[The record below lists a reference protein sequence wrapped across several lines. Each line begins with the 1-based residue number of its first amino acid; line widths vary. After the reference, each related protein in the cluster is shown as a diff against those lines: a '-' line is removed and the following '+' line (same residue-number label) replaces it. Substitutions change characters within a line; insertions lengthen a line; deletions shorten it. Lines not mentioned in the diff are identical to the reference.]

1 MSLISVPSSS
11 GFPPVPSLTGN
22 GLPSGVPSSGA
33 FPGVS
38 ALGGL
43 SGTGDTF
50 SPQSD
55 PLSTALGGTGVS
67 NPDPN
72 AMGMNILQM
81 VLQLLLSMLT
91 LISSLLGG
99 NQSSPLSPES
109 SDLSGIPSI
118 GSPGGGAGGDTGS
131 FGGDTGI
138 SSPGYASGNS
148 PSPSP
153 SSTPSQG
160 SSPDSGTG
168 SAGQQQFLQDVNEL
182 RAQHGLA
189 PVKLNSAL
197 NQTATDY
204 SQALQSSGQFTHE
217 LNGSQFGDRIK
228 EHGYQWGSA
237 VENIAKGMQD
247 PDGAFQAWVNSPGH
261 LANMLSPDIT
271 EIGIGNAGDVWT
283 MEGAKPS

>member
-11 GFPPVPSLTGN
+11 GFTPVPSLTGN
-22 GLPSGVPSSGA
+22 GLPSGVSSSGSL
-33 FPGVS
+33 PGVS
-38 ALGGL
+38 GFGGL

-55 PLSTALGGTGVS
+55 PLSGALGGTGVS
-67 NPDPN
+67 NPDPS
-72 AMGMNILQM
+72 AMGMSILQM

-91 LISSLLGG
+91 LISSLLAGG
-99 NQSSPLSPES
+99 QSSPISPES
-109 SDLSGIPSI
+109 SDLSGIPST
-118 GSPGGGAGGDTGS
+118 GSPSGS
-131 FGGDTGI
+131 SGGDTGI
-138 SSPGYASGNS
+138 SSPGNS

-153 SSTPSQG
+153 SPVPSPG
-160 SSPDSGTG
+160 SSPGSGSG

-228 EHGYQWGSA
+228 QHGYQWGSA

-247 PDGAFQAWVNSPGH
+247 PDAAFQAWVNSPEH

-271 EIGIGNAGDVWT
+271 EIGVGNAGDVWT
-283 MEGAKPS
+283 MDGAKPS

>member
-1 MSLISVPSSS
+1 MSLISLPSSS
-11 GFPPVPSLTGN
+11 GFTPVPSLTGN
-22 GLPSGVPSSGA
+22 GLPSGVSSSGNLS
-33 FPGVS
+33 GVS
-38 ALGGL
+38 GLDGL
-43 SGTGDTF
+43 SGTGDIF
-50 SPQSD
+50 SSQSD
-55 PLSTALGGTGVS
+55 PLSAALGGTGVS
-67 NPDPN
+67 NLDPS
-72 AMGMNILQM
+72 AMGMSILQM
-81 VLQLLLSMLT
+81 VLQLLLSMLI

-99 NQSSPLSPES
+99 GQSSSSGPES
-109 SDLSGIPSI
+109 SDLSGIPST
-118 GSPGGGAGGDTGS
+118 GSPGDSSGGDTGVS
-131 FGGDTGI
+131 N
-138 SSPGYASGNS
+138 PGYSPGNS

-153 SSTPSQG
+153 SSAPSQG
-160 SSPDSGTG
+160 SPTGGGTG

-247 PDGAFQAWVNSPGH
+247 PDGAFQAWVNSPEH